1 MNQPTMF
8 TPADVIQMVSTVAAL
23 IVSVNAAVLV
33 FVSIHKKAHHPEEV
47 QNKKISSL
55 EDRMDRL
62 ERKHDALES
71 TVASSIKKFETI
83 SEESL
88 VRQRLMIKSLQALS
102 EHAIDGNNTVQLQK
116 SVEALNEYLLKN
128 M

>member
-23 IVSVNAAVLV
+23 IVSINAAVLV
-33 FVSIHKKAHHPEEV
+33 FVGIHKKAHHPEEI
-47 QNKKISSL
+47 QNEKIASL

-62 ERKHDALES
+62 EKKHDALES
-71 TVASSIKKFETI
+71 TVDSAIKKFEALY
-83 SEESL
+83 EESL
-88 VRQRLMIKSLQALS
+88 VRQRIMIKSLQALS
-102 EHAIDGNNTVQLQK
+102 EHAIDGNNKTQLQK
-116 SVEALNEYLLKN
+116 SVEDLNEYLLTN

>member
-23 IVSVNAAVLV
+23 IVSINAAVLV
-33 FVSIHKKAHHPEEV
+33 FVGIHKKAHHPEEI
-47 QNKKISSL
+47 QNEKITSL

-62 ERKHDALES
+62 EKKHDALES
-71 TVASSIKKFETI
+71 TVDSAIKKFGALY
-83 SEESL
+83 EESL
-88 VRQRLMIKSLQALS
+88 VRQRIMIKSLQALS
-102 EHAIDGNNTVQLQK
+102 EHAIDGNNKAQLQK
-116 SVEALNEYLLKN
+116 SVEDLNEYLLTN

>member
-1 MNQPTMF
+1 MNQPIVF

-33 FVSIHKKAHHPEEV
+33 FVSLHKKAHHPEEV
-47 QNKKISSL
+47 QNEKILSL

-71 TVASSIKKFETI
+71 TVDSSIKKFEAI

-88 VRQRLMIKSLQALS
+88 IRQRLMIKSLQALS
-102 EHAIDGNNTVQLQK
+102 EHAIDGNNIAQLQK
-116 SVEALNEYLLKN
+116 SVENLNEYLLKN

>member
-1 MNQPTMF
+1 MDQPIMF
-8 TPADVIQMVSTVAAL
+8 TLADVIQMVSTVAAL
-23 IVSVNAAVLV
+23 IVSINAAVLV
-33 FVSIHKKAHHPEEV
+33 FVNIHKKVHHPEEV
-47 QNKKISSL
+47 QNEKISSL

-62 ERKHDALES
+62 EKKHDALES
-71 TVASSIKKFETI
+71 TVDSSIKKFEAL

-102 EHAIDGNNTVQLQK
+102 EHAIDGNNIAQLQK
-116 SVEALNEYLLKN
+116 SVENLNEYLLKN

>member
-1 MNQPTMF
+1 MDQPIMF

-33 FVSIHKKAHHPEEV
+33 FVNIHKKAHHPEEV
-47 QNKKISSL
+47 QNEKISSL
-55 EDRMDRL
+55 EDRIHRL

-71 TVASSIKKFETI
+71 TVDSSIKRFEALY
-83 SEESL
+83 EEGL
-88 VRQRLMIKSLQALS
+88 VRQRIMIKSLQALT
-102 EHAIDGNNTVQLQK
+102 EHAIDGNNKAQLQK
-116 SVEALNEYLLKN
+116 SVEDLNEYLLTN

>member
-1 MNQPTMF
+1 MNQPIVF

-33 FVSIHKKAHHPEEV
+33 FVSLHKKAHHPEEV
-47 QNKKISSL
+47 QNEKILSL

-71 TVASSIKKFETI
+71 TVDSSIKKFEAI
-83 SEESL
+83 SEGSL
-88 VRQRLMIKSLQALS
+88 IRQRLMIKSLQALS
-102 EHAIDGNNTVQLQK
+102 EHAIDGNNIAQLQK
-116 SVEALNEYLLKN
+116 SVENLNEYLLKN

>member
-1 MNQPTMF
+1 MNQQIMF

-33 FVSIHKKAHHPEEV
+33 FVGIHKKAHHPEEV
-47 QNKKISSL
+47 QNEKISSL

-71 TVASSIKKFETI
+71 TVDSSIKKFEAV

-88 VRQRLMIKSLQALS
+88 LRQRLMIKSLQALS
-102 EHAIDGNNTVQLQK
+102 EHAIDGNNTTKLQK
-116 SVEALNEYLLKN
+116 SVEDLNEYLLKN

>member
-23 IVSVNAAVLV
+23 IVSINAAVLV
-33 FVSIHKKAHHPEEV
+33 FVGIHKKAHHPEEI
-47 QNKKISSL
+47 QNEKITSL

-62 ERKHDALES
+62 EKKHDALES
-71 TVASSIKKFETI
+71 TVYSSIKKFEAI

-102 EHAIDGNNTVQLQK
+102 EHAIDGNNTAQLQK

>member
-1 MNQPTMF
+1 
-8 TPADVIQMVSTVAAL
+8 MVSTVAAL
-23 IVSVNAAVLV
+23 IVSINAAVLV
-33 FVSIHKKAHHPEEV
+33 FVNVHKKAHHPEEV
-47 QNKKISSL
+47 QNEKISSL

-71 TVASSIKKFETI
+71 TVDSSIKKFEAV
-83 SEESL
+83 SKDSL

-102 EHAIDGNNTVQLQK
+102 EHAIDGNNTTQLQK
-116 SVEALNEYLLKN
+116 SVEDLNEYLLKN

>member
-1 MNQPTMF
+1 MNQPIVF
-8 TPADVIQMVSTVAAL
+8 TSADVIQMVSTVAAL

-33 FVSIHKKAHHPEEV
+33 FVSLHKKAHHPEEV
-47 QNKKISSL
+47 QNEKISSL

-71 TVASSIKKFETI
+71 TVASSIKKFEAI

-88 VRQRLMIKSLQALS
+88 IRQRLMIKSLQALS
-102 EHAIDGNNTVQLQK
+102 EHAIDGNNIAQLQK
-116 SVEALNEYLLKN
+116 SVENLNEYLLKN

>member
-1 MNQPTMF
+1 MNQTIML
-8 TPADVIQMVSTVAAL
+8 TPADVIHMVSAAAAL

-55 EDRMDRL
+55 EDRIDRL
-62 ERKHDALES
+62 EKKHDTLES
-71 TVASSIKKFETI
+71 TVDSSIKKFEVLYG
-83 SEESL
+83 ESL

-102 EHAIDGNNTVQLQK
+102 EHAIDGNNKTQLQK
-116 SVEALNEYLLKN
+116 SVEDLNEYLLTN

>member
-1 MNQPTMF
+1 MNQPIIF

-23 IVSVNAAVLV
+23 IVSINAAVLV
-33 FVSIHKKAHHPEEV
+33 FVNIHKKAHHPEEV
-47 QNKKISSL
+47 QNEKISSL
-55 EDRMDRL
+55 EDRMNRL

-71 TVASSIKKFETI
+71 TVDSSIKKFEAL

-102 EHAIDGNNTVQLQK
+102 EHAIDGNNIVQLQK
-116 SVEALNEYLLKN
+116 SVENLNEYLLKN

>member
-23 IVSVNAAVLV
+23 IVSINAAVLV
-33 FVSIHKKAHHPEEV
+33 FVNIHKKTHHPEEV
-47 QNKKISSL
+47 QNEKISSL

-71 TVASSIKKFETI
+71 TVYSSIKKFEAI

-102 EHAIDGNNTVQLQK
+102 EHAIDGNNIAQLQK

>member
-23 IVSVNAAVLV
+23 IVSINAAVLV
-33 FVSIHKKAHHPEEV
+33 FVGIHKKAHHPEEI
-47 QNKKISSL
+47 QNKKIASL

-62 ERKHDALES
+62 EKKHNTLES
-71 TVASSIKKFETI
+71 TVDSSIKKFEALY
-83 SEESL
+83 EESL
-88 VRQRLMIKSLQALS
+88 IRQRLMIKSLQALS
-102 EHAIDGNNTVQLQK
+102 EHAIDGNNKAQLQK
-116 SVEALNEYLLKN
+116 SVEDLNEYLLTN